1 MAWLRR
7 YWLELTLATLL
18 ALPWLSLF
26 GLGFLWLWQNGR
38 VLEWALVAAALG
50 ILGVPLRI
58 LVRRRAERRVAEMR
72 AADSFPE
79 EGWNTEENEAW
90 AKVLAFATRTEP
102 LEFDDRARAEALAWE
117 VVELVARHF
126 HPTQA
131 DPMAR
136 VTLPEALL
144 LTEQVA
150 GRLRRWVVQWP
161 GASRIRISDAL
172 WLQRMVDRYGAGA
185 RTVYTIGETIY
196 RLGRLINPL
205 QAAAQEAARYA
216 AGTTGS
222 FLSENMRRKATTQL
236 IQETGRAAIDL
247 YSGRLRLSS
256 TELAALARADA
267 AAAEPEAP
275 LRLLLAG
282 QAGAGKS
289 SLLNALAGT
298 PRAKPGQRSTQE
310 HRVESPGRPALNIV
324 DMPSLTTPAAFLREA
339 TRADMILYVA
349 AADATNRAPDEA
361 ALEALRLWAGQKTKL
376 RPPPLLLAMTRGD
389 LAPATRPAA
398 LAQDLAL
405 PEESVIPVVLPRGDL
420 EPLWRAILD
429 AREAARLSRHERLLE
444 EAATPTLAAEA
455 GQALRGGWGV
465 LRSLL
470 RRAERPGK

>member
-38 VLEWALVAAALG
+38 VLEWALAAAALG

-58 LVRRRAERRVAEMR
+58 LVRRRAERRMAELR
-72 AADSFPE
+72 AADAFPE

-90 AKVLAFATRTEP
+90 AKVQAFARQNEP
-102 LEFDDRARAEALAWE
+102 LGFDDRARAEALAWE

-126 HPTQA
+126 HPTQP

-161 GASRIRISDAL
+161 GATRIRISDAL
-172 WLQRMVDRYGAGA
+172 WAQRMVDRYGAGA
-185 RTVYTIGETIY
+185 RAAYSIGETIY
-196 RLGRLINPL
+196 RVGRMINPL

-222 FLSENMRRKATTQL
+222 FLSENMRRRATTQL
-236 IQETGRAAIDL
+236 VEETGRAAIDL
-247 YSGRLRLSS
+247 YSGRLRLSAS
-256 TELAALARADA
+256 ELAALARADA

-289 SLLNALAGT
+289 ALLNALAGT
-298 PRAKPGQRSTQE
+298 PRARPGRRVVE
-310 HRVESPGRPALNIV
+310 HRVEVPGRPPLNIA

-349 AADATNRAPDEA
+349 AADAADRDPDHA
-361 ALEALRLWAGQKTKL
+361 ALAALSFWAGQKTKL
-376 RPPPLLLAMTRGD
+376 RPPPLLVAMTRGD
-389 LAPATRPAA
+389 LAPGATAEA
-398 LAQDLAL
+398 LARGLGL
-405 PEESVIPVVLPRGDL
+405 PENSVVPVVLPGGDL
-420 EPLWRAILD
+420 EPLWAALT
-429 AREAARLSRHERLLE
+429 AAQGAARLSRHERLLE
-444 EAATPTLAAEA
+444 EAASPGLAAEA
-455 GQALRGGWGV
+455 GQALRGGWGAV
-465 LRSLL
+465 
-470 RRAERPGK
+470 RAMLSRPERPGK

>member
-7 YWLELTLATLL
+7 YWLEVTLATLL

-26 GLGFLWLWQNGR
+26 GLGLLWLWQNAR
-38 VLEWALVAAALG
+38 VLEWALAAAALG

-58 LVRRRAERRVAEMR
+58 LVRRRAERRVAEIR
-72 AADSFPE
+72 TADTFPE

-90 AKVLAFATRTEP
+90 AKILAFSNQAEP
-102 LEFDDRARAEALAWE
+102 LQFDDRARAEALTWE

-126 HPTQA
+126 HPTQP

-144 LTEQVA
+144 LSEQVA

-172 WLQRMVDRYGAGA
+172 WLQRMADRYGAGA
-185 RTVYTIGETIY
+185 RTLYNIGETIY
-196 RLGRLINPL
+196 RLGRMINPL

-222 FLSENMRRKATTQL
+222 FLSENMRRKATAQL
-236 IQETGRAAIDL
+236 IRETGRAAIDL

-275 LRLLLAG
+275 VRLLLAG

-298 PRAKPGQRSTQE
+298 PRARPGQRATQE
-310 HRVESPGRPALNIV
+310 HRVESPGRPALNIA
-324 DMPSLTTPAAFLREA
+324 DMPSLTNPAAFLKEA

-349 AADATNRAPDEA
+349 AADAADRRPDEV

-376 RPPPLLLAMTRGD
+376 RPPPLLVAMTRGD
-389 LAPATRPAA
+389 LAPAVQPTDLA
-398 LAQDLAL
+398 LALAL
-405 PEESVIPVVLPRGDL
+405 PEDSVIPVVLPGGDL
-420 EPLWRAILD
+420 EALWAAIQRARD
-429 AREAARLSRHERLLE
+429 AARLSRHERLLE
-444 EAATPTLAAEA
+444 EAATPGLAAEA
-455 GQALRGGWGV
+455 GQALRGGWGAV
-465 LRSLL
+465 RALM
-470 RRAERPGK
+470 RRTDRPGR

>member
-1 MAWLRR
+1 MIWLRR
-7 YWLELTLATLL
+7 YWLEVTLASLL

-26 GLGFLWLWQNGR
+26 ALGLLWLWQNGR
-38 VLEWALVAAALG
+38 VLEWALASAMLA

-58 LVRRRAERRVAEMR
+58 LVRRRAERRMAEMR
-72 AADSFPE
+72 AAETFPTE
-79 EGWNTEENEAW
+79 AWNTEETEAW
-90 AKVLAFATRTEP
+90 AKIQAFARRAEP
-102 LEFDDRARAEALAWE
+102 LQFDDRARAEALARE
-117 VVELVARHF
+117 SVELVARHF
-126 HPTQA
+126 HPELP

-150 GRLRRWVVQWP
+150 ARLRRWVVQWP

-172 WLQRMVDRYGAGA
+172 WLQRQVDRYGAGA
-185 RTVYTIGETIY
+185 RAAYSIGETIY
-196 RLGRLINPL
+196 RVGRMINPL

-256 TELAALARADA
+256 KEVAALARADA
-267 AAAEPEAP
+267 AEAEQEAP

-282 QAGAGKS
+282 QAGSGKS

-298 PRAKPGQRSTQE
+298 PRARPARAVVE
-310 HRVESPGRPALNIV
+310 HRVEVPGRPALNIA
-324 DMPSLTTPAAFLREA
+324 DMPSLTTPAAFMREA
-339 TRADMILYVA
+339 TRADVILYVA
-349 AADATNRAPDEA
+349 AADAGNRAPDLA
-361 ALEALRLWAGQKTKL
+361 ALEALRLWAGQKTRL

-389 LAPATRPAA
+389 LAPGVTPDD
-398 LAQDLAL
+398 LAHVLAL
-405 PEESVIPVVLPRGDL
+405 PEESVIPVVLPGGDMK
-420 EPLWRAILD
+420 PLWAALLE

-444 EAATPTLAAEA
+444 EAATPSIAAEA
-455 GQALRGGWGV
+455 GQFLRGGWGAV
-465 LRSLL
+465 RALV
-470 RRAERPGK
+470 RRADPPGK

>member
-7 YWLELTLATLL
+7 YWLEVTLATLL

-38 VLEWALVAAALG
+38 VLEWALAAAALG

-79 EGWNTEENEAW
+79 EGWNTEESEAW
-90 AKVLAFATRTEP
+90 ARVQAFAARTEP
-102 LEFDDRARAEALAWE
+102 LAFDDRARAEALAWE
-117 VVELVARHF
+117 AVELVARHF
-126 HPTQA
+126 HPTQP

-161 GASRIRISDAL
+161 GAARIRISDAL
-172 WLQRMVDRYGAGA
+172 WLSRMVERYGAGA
-185 RTVYTIGETIY
+185 RAAYTIGETIY
-196 RLGRLINPL
+196 RLGRMMNPL

-222 FLSENMRRKATTQL
+222 FLSENMRRRATTQL
-236 IQETGRAAIDL
+236 IEETGRAAIDL
-247 YSGRLRLSS
+247 YSGRLRLSAM
-256 TELAALARADA
+256 ELAALARADA

-289 SLLNALAGT
+289 TLLNALAGT
-298 PRAKPGQRSTQE
+298 PRARPGARTARE
-310 HRVESPGRPALNIV
+310 HRVEAPGRLPLNIV
-324 DMPSLTTPAAFLREA
+324 DMPALTTPAAFLREA
-339 TRADMILYVA
+339 ARADMILYLA
-349 AADATNRAPDEA
+349 AADAPDRRPDEA
-361 ALEALRLWAGQKTKL
+361 ALEALRLWAGQKSRL
-376 RPPPLLLAMTRGD
+376 RPPPLLLGMTRGD
-389 LAPATRPAA
+389 LNPALTPAE
-398 LAQDLAL
+398 LAQALAL
-405 PEESVIPVVLPRGDL
+405 PESSVVPLPLGGGDL
-420 EPLWRAILD
+420 EPLWLAIQGLRD
-429 AREAARLSRHERLLE
+429 AARLSRHERLLE
-444 EAATPTLAAEA
+444 EAATPGLAQEA
-455 GQALRGGWGV
+455 AQALRGGWGAV
-465 LRSLL
+465 RALL
-470 RRAERPGK
+470 GRADRRGK

>member
-1 MAWLRR
+1 MTWLRR

-26 GLGFLWLWQNGR
+26 GLGFLWLWQSAR
-38 VLEWALVAAALG
+38 VLEWALAAAALG

-58 LVRRRAERRVAEMR
+58 LVRRRAERRIAAFR
-72 AADSFPE
+72 AADTFPE
-79 EGWNTEENEAW
+79 VGWNTEENEAW
-90 AKVLAFATRTEP
+90 TKIQAFATRTTP
-102 LEFDDRARAEALAWE
+102 LDFDDRARAEALAWE
-117 VVELVARHF
+117 TVELVARHF
-126 HPTQA
+126 HPTQP

-172 WLQRMVDRYGAGA
+172 WAQRMIDRYGAGA
-185 RTVYTIGETIY
+185 RAVYSIGETIY
-196 RLGRLINPL
+196 RVGRMINPL

-216 AGTTGS
+216 TGTTGS

-236 IQETGRAAIDL
+236 VQETGRAAIDL

-267 AAAEPEAP
+267 AEAEPEAP

-282 QAGAGKS
+282 QAGSGKS

-298 PRAKPGQRSTQE
+298 PRAKPGQRFLRE
-310 HRVESPGRPALNIV
+310 HRVESPGRPVLNIA
-324 DMPSLTTPAAFLREA
+324 DMPSLTTAAAFLREA

-349 AADATNRAPDEA
+349 AADAANRGPDEA

-376 RPPPLLLAMTRGD
+376 RPPPLLVAMTRGD
-389 LAPATRPAA
+389 LAPEATATS
-398 LAQDLAL
+398 LAHLLAL
-405 PEESVIPVVLPRGDL
+405 PEESVIPVVLPGSDL
-420 EPLWRAILD
+420 EPLWGAIMG
-429 AREAARLSRHERLLE
+429 AREAARLSRHERLLD
-444 EAATPTLAAEA
+444 EAARPGLAAEA
-455 GQALRGGWGV
+455 GQALRGGWGAI
-465 LRSLL
+465 RSML
-470 RRAERPGK
+470 RRADPPGK